1 MKKLILI
8 IVAIFGFLSCENPSV
23 EDGLASL
30 EESLAELQA
39 AMASV
44 DVDQMLI
51 DISNMQTQVETMQID
66 VDAYN
71 EEAAGWLVQIE
82 DILSDLADIQVIIDN
97 AATTEQTDALLADV
111 QEISAMIDQLV
122 LIADYDADGVINGLD
137 QCPETI
143 LGATVNNS
151 GCSVAQLEAIASGTS
166 SSTTTSSTTTS
177 STTGG

>member
-44 DVDQMLI
+44 DVDQMLT

-82 DILSDLADIQVIIDN
+82 DILSDLADVQVIIDN

-143 LGATVNNS
+143 LGVTVNNS

>member
-8 IVAIFGFLSCENPSV
+8 IVTIFGFLSCENPSV

-39 AMASV
+39 AMAGV
-44 DVDQMLI
+44 DVDQMLT
-51 DISNMQTQVETMQID
+51 DVSSMQTQVETMQID
-66 VDAYN
+66 IDAYN
-71 EEAAGWLVQIE
+71 EEA
-82 DILSDLADIQVIIDN
+82 
-97 AATTEQTDALLADV
+97 
-111 QEISAMIDQLV
+111 
-122 LIADYDADGVINGLD
+122 GVINGLD

-151 GCSVAQLEAIASGTS
+151 GCSVAQLEAIASGTA